1 MERDRLIQVVATLLG
16 VVMLVGA
23 GFAVSQVRQQREELG
38 LVVSMEGTE
47 GMPPHVALA
56 TAALGSFRG
65 LLVDVLWT
73 RAEQLQ
79 DEGEYYEA
87 RTLARWITTLQP
99 RFAKVWSFQ
108 AWNMAYN
115 ISTTSDDPGE
125 RWNWIGQGVALLRDR
140 GIPLNPKS
148 PSLYRE
154 LGFIFHD
161 KIGGTNDAS
170 HWFYKAQLARDMQEC
185 LGDINRG
192 RTTEQVIEQMSRIA
206 ASPTTMPELL
216 QVDPDVQ
223 RVLDVLAKHGV
234 QADESFLRMLGR
246 YVMYTGSL
254 DGQILGVTRGAVP
267 EGTNVPLVNK
277 LRGDRELATIL
288 FNRLTPF
295 LQAKALRETYHMDP
309 AYMVELMEQYGPLDW
324 RHAHA
329 HGIYWSEKG
338 IAMTRSVI
346 NREKTNELH
355 NFRDRQGM
363 LQALTKTGRIEYD
376 PITDKIDLLPDVRFL
391 EAYDRGAREALA
403 RIMSPEGMYALN
415 GQLAEPQDILWGHE
429 SYLTMATMYLYI
441 YGDMEQA
448 AQRYATV
455 REHFRFTPDRDPSR
469 YDVPLAQFVTQ
480 QIATEAE
487 KGVANNRQFIDG
499 LIHRGIADGLA
510 QGDPI
515 AFERYLTLAH
525 DVWLRRHVDD
535 SRLDFARFEGGR
547 LGDFRELVRDSY
559 QSLMKQAT
567 LSPLVR
573 ARIWHRTPAEL
584 RSMTWADLQP
594 VLHQHAEAYGL
605 DPALAFPAPDDA
617 VSDGGATPSDANSR

>member
-1 MERDRLIQVVATLLG
+1 MDSDRSIQIIAALIG
-16 VVMLVGA
+16 VVMLTCA
-23 GFAVSQVRQQREELG
+23 GFAISQLREQREELA

-65 LLVDVLWT
+65 LMVDVLWT

-99 RFAKVWSFQ
+99 RFTKVWSFQ

-115 ISTTSDDPGE
+115 ISTTSDEPAE
-125 RWNWIGQGVALLRDR
+125 RWNWINQGVELLRDR
-140 GIPLNPKS
+140 GIPTNPQA

-161 KIGGTNDAS
+161 KIGGTNDPT
-170 HWFYKAQLARDMQEC
+170 HWFYKAQLARDMQES
-185 LGDINRG
+185 LGDVNRG
-192 RTTEQVIEQMSRIA
+192 RTTEQIILQMRKIA
-206 ASPTTMPELL
+206 NSPRTLSELVQKEPE
-216 QVDPDVQ
+216 VQ
-223 RVLDVLAKHGV
+223 RVLDVLANHGV
-234 QADESFLRMLGR
+234 EADEMFLRMLGR

-254 DGQILGVTRGAVP
+254 DGQILGVTRNAVP
-267 EGTNVPLVNK
+267 EGTNIELVNE
-277 LRGDRELATIL
+277 LRGDRELAAIL
-288 FNRLTPF
+288 FNHLTQF
-295 LQAKALRETYHMDP
+295 LQANALRDSYHMDP
-309 AYMVELMEQYGPLDW
+309 TFMVELMEQYGPLDW
-324 RHAHA
+324 RHPHA
-329 HGIYWSEKG
+329 HGIYWSEQG

-346 NREKTNELH
+346 RRDQVNELH

-363 LQALTKTGRIEYD
+363 LQALTRTGRIEYD

-391 EAYDRGAREALA
+391 DAYDHGAQQALA
-403 RIMSPEGMYALN
+403 QIMSERGMYALD
-415 GQLAEPQDILWGHE
+415 GQLAEPQDVLWGHE

-441 YGDMEQA
+441 YGDIDKA
-448 AQRYATV
+448 AQRYALL
-455 REHFRFTPDRDPSR
+455 REHFRSTPDRDPR
-469 YDVPLAQFVTQ
+469 RFDVPLAQFVTN

-487 KGVANNRQFIDG
+487 KGVQNSRQFIDG
-499 LIHRGIADGLA
+499 LIHRGISEGLA
-510 QGDPI
+510 RGDTI

-525 DVWLRRHVDD
+525 DVWQRRHVDD

-547 LGDFRELVRDSY
+547 LGDFRDLVRDSY
-559 QSLMKQAT
+559 QSIMKQAS

-573 ARIWHRTPAEL
+573 ARIWLRTPAEL
-584 RSMTWADLQP
+584 RSMTWVELQP

-605 DPALAFPAPDDA
+605 NPELAFPAPSETTNDDGK
-617 VSDGGATPSDANSR
+617 SLDAASP